1 MTPKQAFR
9 FMKANRMDFKELML
23 LEQMSSYS
31 DHALT
36 NQVVIDA
43 LKDKISSPA
52 TTYKYLARLKRRKYV
67 KDIRVK
73 DQDERCHYIS
83 ITEAGKELLKQ
94 WSI

>member
-1 MTPKQAFR
+1 
-9 FMKANRMDFKELML
+9 MDFKELML

-43 LKDKISSPA
+43 MKEKISSPA